1 MNTQIHRKQIIILV
15 LAMALAAVSYWIP
28 LPQQSQPY
36 PSPLILRESTH
47 LSTPTETISYV
58 REPAT
63 IWRFPVTIQIPQTPV
78 QATLAPQT
86 EDTQSVQALPPA
98 RLMNQRDFAN
108 GGDMPTVNPPLMPVK
123 ELNYDLKR

>member
-28 LPQQSQPY
+28 LPQKSNPY
-36 PSPLILRESTH
+36 PSPILRESTN
-47 LSTPTETISYV
+47 LSTPTEIVAYA

-63 IWRFPVTIQIPQTPV
+63 IWRFPVTIQIPRTPI
-78 QATLAPQT
+78 QATSAPQIK
-86 EDTQSVQALPPA
+86 ETQSDQVLPA
-98 RLMNQRDFAN
+98 TRLMDQRDFAN
-108 GGDMPTVNPPLMPVK
+108 DGRVNFPLMPVK